1 MYKRYFD
8 YYRKGFNLLNQ
19 NIIIFLI
26 SILLTSG
33 PDLNIAFFNI
43 LNSFHIN
50 LLPVYIIAIPL
61 NLLSIGYL
69 FVPLLAFNEVIEGK
83 KVTINSL
90 FQDIKKMFFRNLK
103 LILAG
108 ITVLI
113 IWFGLINPPTHPRFS
128 QEISHVFGLL
138 LNIIVLPLFPYFGI
152 FYAIKKESFGSSVID
167 SIQFA
172 RKNVSFSYFFIW
184 CFLLIWYLN
193 SFHMLSSY
201 RNNVAFY
208 IYEIVITY
216 VGLIIQAAFLLYYKE
231 KNSIKQSID
240 KLKSK

>member
-1 MYKRYFD
+1 MYKRYFG

-26 SILLTSG
+26 SILINSG
-33 PDLNIAFFNI
+33 SDLNIAFFNI
-43 LNSFHIN
+43 FNSFHLK
-50 LLPVYIIAIPL
+50 LLPVYIIAITL

-103 LILAG
+103 LILTWTA
-108 ITVLI
+108 ILM
-113 IWFGLINPPTHPRFS
+113 IWFGLVNPPKNPLFS
-128 QEISHVFGLL
+128 QEISNVFGLL
-138 LNIIVLPLFPYFGI
+138 INIIVFPLFLYFGI
-152 FYAIKKESFGSSVID
+152 FYAIKKESFFSSVID

-172 RKNVSFSYFFIW
+172 RKNISFSYFFIW
-184 CFLLIWYLN
+184 YFLLISYLN
-193 SFHMLSSY
+193 SFHMSSSHIK
-201 RNNVAFY
+201 NVIFY
-208 IYEIVITY
+208 IYKIIITY

-231 KNSIKQSID
+231 KTLLNNRSIN
-240 KLKSK
+240 